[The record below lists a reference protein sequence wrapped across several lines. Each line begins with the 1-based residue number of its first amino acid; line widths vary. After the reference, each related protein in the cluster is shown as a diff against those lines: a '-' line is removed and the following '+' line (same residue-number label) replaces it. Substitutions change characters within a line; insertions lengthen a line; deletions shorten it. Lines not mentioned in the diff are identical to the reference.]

1 MVLVNRN
8 HNLNKFKIGEIK
20 VSNYNGWVNRETWCF
35 YLWLTS
41 DEALYTLTRHL
52 LKALKEEAEIEQL
65 DLEFGLLGHVVII
78 SLQNA
83 IANMNTSNQKEFKP
97 FVDGWMKLKEDTGD
111 ISKID
116 KPELSRALME
126 LVE

>member
-1 MVLVNRN
+1 MED
-8 HNLNKFKIGEIK
+8 NKK
-20 VSNYNGWVNRETWCF
+20 YNGWANRETWCF

-41 DEALYTLTRHL
+41 DEPLYNLTRML
-52 LKALKEEAEIEQL
+52 LKAFKEEAEIEQL

-78 SLQNA
+78 GLQNA

-97 FVDGWMKLKEDTGD
+97 FVDGWMKLKDDTGD
-111 ISKID
+111 ISKVD